1 MNHRKQFSLLVVRG
15 DGARVV
21 RLSIPRRLPM
31 LVLVGLLSTGTV
43 VGAVVADWWHLRQR
57 LRDSA
62 SLLQQIE
69 QQQTT
74 IESFNRRVADLRREV
89 SSWRDLHSRIWEVFG
104 PETATKGRVK
114 GMGGRTAPEV
124 VAARITPSDELEQLA
139 DTVLAEGESLRAL
152 DSLIARARKVIAA
165 LPTRWPVRGSVN
177 SEFGSRT
184 SPWTRTPEFH
194 AGMDISADRGTPV
207 RAPSNGTVVHAGPHG
222 EYGLAVMLD
231 HGHDLRTLYGHL
243 SKVSV
248 RLGQTVDRGGEL
260 GLTGNTGRSSG
271 PHLHYE
277 IMVKGQAVNPRSYL
291 WD

>member
-1 MNHRKQFSLLVVRG
+1 LNHRKQFSLLVVRG

-21 RLSIPRRLPM
+21 RLNIPRRLPT
-31 LVLVGLLSTGTV
+31 LALIVLLGAGTLI
-43 VGAVVADWWHLRQR
+43 GAVVADWWHLRHR
-57 LRDSA
+57 LLDSA

-69 QQQTT
+69 QQQSTL
-74 IESFNRRVADLRREV
+74 EVFNHRVADLRREV
-89 SSWRDLHSRIWEVFG
+89 SSWRDLHARIWEVFG
-104 PETATKGRVK
+104 PETSSRGRVK
-114 GMGGRTAPEV
+114 GMGGRTTPEV

-139 DTVLAEGESLRAL
+139 DTVMAEGESLRAL
-152 DSLIARARKVIAA
+152 DQLIGRARKVIAA

-177 SEFGSRT
+177 SEFGTRT

-194 AGMDISADRGTPV
+194 AGMDISADRGTV
-207 RAPSNGTVVHAGPHG
+207 IHAPSAGTVVHAGPHG
-222 EYGLAVMLD
+222 EYGIAVILD

-248 RLGQTVDRGGEL
+248 HVGQVVERGGDL

-277 IMVKGQAVNPRSYL
+277 ILVKGQSVNPRSYL
-291 WD
+291 FD